1 MSVVCLN
8 LVVLRVQDM
17 ARSEEFY
24 SLLGLSFVLHRH
36 GTGPEHLSAD
46 LDGAIFEL
54 YPQSQD
60 APLSIGTRI
69 GFCVSDVDA
78 LLATLSQCGKAVAT
92 PSHLSVWGKRAV
104 ITDPD
109 GHKVELIEAREPLSA

>member
-24 SLLGLSFVLHRH
+24 SLLGLSFVRHRH
-36 GTGPEHLSAD
+36 GAGPEHLSAD
-46 LDGAIFEL
+46 LDGTIFEL

-78 LLATLSQCGKAVAT
+78 LLATLSQWGMVVAT
-92 PSHLSVWGKRAV
+92 PSHSLPGVNVLSSPILMGTKW
-104 ITDPD
+104 
-109 GHKVELIEAREPLSA
+109 S